1 MNDFENQKDFSKDDS
16 FDEYTPQTN
25 EEQTAQPIFE
35 NDSLSEKSYTPQDEY
50 NPFIN
55 GSASAQQSYDKPF
68 IPVNPQKAKPKKERK
83 ITLGTVLFSSAVTAV
98 ISSIITCIIA
108 LSFGAGGFAL
118 LFSKASPDGSDSS
131 ISGSE
136 GEETKNIVIDASA
149 ETTAVAVA
157 EKVGPSVVGIMA
169 ITEQYNYFYGNTESQ
184 SQGSGIIYNT
194 NGHIITNYHVI
205 ESAVTKSGKISVYF
219 HDDLENAVPATVV
232 GYDVSAD
239 LAVIKVEK
247 SGLTPIELA
256 DSDKLV
262 VGQTAIA
269 VGNPGGLSF
278 YGSVSMG
285 IISGLNRTIQL
296 ESSSEIT
303 LIQTD
308 TAINPGNSGGALTN
322 SQGQLIGVNSAKLS
336 GDGYEGM
343 GFAIPV
349 NDMKEI
355 CDRIIN
361 RQNSPKAYLGISLS
375 SYYTESILKQYG
387 YPAGVVVEN
396 VADNSPAANSGIQR
410 GDIITK
416 FNDKAVP
423 NIATFTSEKDKC
435 DPGDTATLIIY
446 RNGTSYSVK
455 LTLGVA
461 NN

>member
-1 MNDFENQKDFSKDDS
+1 MNEFQNNGEFNNITESDTTNVTPTVERSYSPQN
-16 FDEYTPQTN
+16 EY
-25 EEQTAQPIFE
+25 
-35 NDSLSEKSYTPQDEY
+35 S
-50 NPFIN
+50 PFVN
-55 GSASAQQSYDKPF
+55 GSASAPEQSYTGPYVSNDTDNKK
-68 IPVNPQKAKPKKERK
+68 QKKERK

-98 ISSIITCIIA
+98 ISSILTCIIA

-118 LFSKASPDGSDSS
+118 LFSHTSSNSTDSS
-131 ISGSE
+131 VSNSD
-136 GEETKNIVIDASA
+136 GEETKNIVIDATA
-149 ETTAVAVA
+149 ETAAVAVA
-157 EKVGPSVVGIMA
+157 EKVKPSAVGIMV
-169 ITEQYNYFYGNTESQ
+169 TFENYNFFYGSQTAQ
-184 SQGSGIIYNT
+184 SQGSGIIYKAD
-194 NGHIITNYHVI
+194 GHIITNYHVI
-205 ESAVTKSGKISVYF
+205 ENAVKQSGKISVF
-219 HDDLENAVPATVV
+219 LHNDLENGIPATVV

-239 LAVIKVEK
+239 LAVIKINK
-247 SGLTPIELA
+247 TGLTPIELG

-278 YGSVSMG
+278 SGSVSMG

-308 TAINPGNSGGALTN
+308 TAINPGNSGGALTD
-322 SQGQLIGVNSAKLS
+322 SQGKLIGVNSAKLS

-361 RQNSPKAYLGISLS
+361 KQNSPKPYLGVSLS
-375 SYYTESILKQYG
+375 SYYTSTMLKQYG
-387 YPAGVVVEN
+387 YPAGVVVDA
-396 VADNSPAANSGIQR
+396 VAENSPAENAGIAR

-416 FNDKAVP
+416 FNGKAV
-423 NIATFTSEKDKC
+423 TDTVSFTSEKDKC
-435 DPGDTATLIIY
+435 DPGDVATLTVY
-446 RNGTSYSVK
+446 REGTTYSVK
-455 LTLGVA
+455 ITLGVA